1 MWNPSGCDRE
11 GSIVVSF
18 IGRSSG
24 DGVEFQKNAN
34 LPGKECPNCGPVEVV
49 RECSHGPCI
58 LSLACRRM
66 LAIILNFDKM
76 DY

>member
-1 MWNPSGCDRE
+1 M
-11 GSIVVSF
+11 VSF

-49 RECSHGPCI
+49 RKCSHGPCI
-58 LSLACRRM
+58 LSEFGIVMQDVGLK
-66 LAIILNFDKM
+66 FEKM